1 LYITNGR
8 TVKIE
13 IIMADIFISYSS
25 EDKSRI
31 ETLANILRAKGWT
44 VWWDREIP
52 AGKHF
57 DAVIEEELE
66 RARCVIVIWTSR
78 SVNSEWVKNEANE
91 AVQKARLV
99 PVMLEEVKIPL
110 AFRRIEAARLIGWNG
125 EEEHPELS
133 ILLNAVSSILNSEAG
148 GNAVND
154 LTRNDDF
161 KKNATQNISKKK
173 FRFPLKPV
181 AIICSVIILGVIA
194 KMFLSGKSADN
205 PVTIRILDPQRK
217 PVIKGDI
224 VLHLPDYELSRAV
237 DGRGEA
243 LFKDI
248 PANTSIRI
256 DVASQGYDKYTVDT
270 ILGPGKTIELVLST
284 LRVIHI
290 SGRVK
295 TAAEVP
301 LKNIEVSVD
310 GTRYYA
316 QSITDGTYNIVL
328 KGYTIGNEITI
339 TASGDNY
346 ADKRMPLKINAPEM
360 NNIDFVLEPIHH

>member
-1 LYITNGR
+1 
-8 TVKIE
+8 
-13 IIMADIFISYSS
+13 MADIFISYSS

-31 ETLANILRAKGWT
+31 ETLASILRTKGWT

-66 RARCVIVIWTSR
+66 KARCVIVIWTSR

-125 EEEHPELS
+125 EDNHPELS
-133 ILLNAVSSILNSEAG
+133 ILLTAVSSILNPATDGSLAKDIFQEDG
-148 GNAVND
+148 
-154 LTRNDDF
+154 T
-161 KKNATQNISKKK
+161 KKSATSNINKKT
-173 FRFPLKPV
+173 FRFPLKSV
-181 AIICSVIILGVIA
+181 AVICGLILLGLAA
-194 KMFLSGKSADN
+194 KMILLGKPAN
-205 PVTIRILDPQRK
+205 KTVTLRILDPQRK

-256 DVASQGYDKYTVDT
+256 DVTSQGYDKYTVDT
-270 ILGPGKTIELVLST
+270 ILNPGKTVELVLST
-284 LRVIHI
+284 LRTIHI

-310 GTRYYA
+310 GTRYFG
-316 QSITDGTYNIVL
+316 QSITDGTYNITL

-346 ADKRMPLKINAPEM
+346 TDKRMPLKINAPEM